1 MNLPNLGQS
10 MTLGSLYNVRNGQ
23 STGFSIFSET
33 VPESAISSRDENAIN
48 LKYIFSESY
57 KEKFKALDINGHLK
71 LSILAEI
78 IDLNAQAKYLKSEKK
93 SSTTVNVSLSY
104 SVSTVLEKIEILS
117 KEISALIDLTTLKN
131 TDATHI
137 VIGMQWGAHMLCS
150 FEHRMK
156 EGESKAEIEGELS
169 SAFERLRF
177 VGKAEGTV
185 ELRETESNK
194 ETSVTVNI
202 FGDIVPKAGV
212 YPTSREDAIQFMR
225 QVPELMKE
233 VNQGKGNVLKY
244 ILVPIEQVRE
254 HFNLLEARIE
264 SVSNTVSLDMIDKVE
279 NIFDVIVENRLRLT
293 EFLNAILE
301 YTDFIADTEVRSI
314 RNVLR
319 KFSEGET
326 TFKDR
331 LSKAVQEIQAGK
343 KTDFLS
349 DLILDFEDECC
360 STSSVDVAI
369 EKYRGL
375 KNRISF
381 IGRCDAFNI
390 KVMSKKEADIASILS
405 TSSSVTTHILMV
417 PKSEDNT
424 IERSHEW
431 DTLRLLRE
439 DYSGINSNFF
449 VYQASIM
456 ANEPM
461 ANEIKELRIAK
472 YIGSLEF
479 NQEVCRPTIRLPTVK
494 WSTITAASR
503 EERLALEGY
512 PLRMPCPLS
521 HEAHHNCDSSA
532 LEWVCF
538 RCEQVLVYDHDQMVY
553 CDCGKLSLKDCMFR
567 CTPMTHGFKY
577 HGLHEQSVQSIREK
591 IKPGDDEINILL
603 LGETGVGKSTF
614 INAFANY
621 LKYSSLEEAEKNE
634 MMTLIHSSFEIAGTK
649 VVVGEDDKN
658 ERLTNGDSSTQRCR
672 AYEFPYKDGKKIRF
686 IDTPGIGDTRG
697 VKQDRLNFQ
706 EILDF
711 ISGYDKINGICVLL
725 LPDVAR
731 LTPSFRFCI
740 DELLMH
746 LHKSAKDNI
755 LFTFTKTRATFYR
768 AGETLAPLM
777 AYIKELETRNEISI
791 RLEPNTMYYFD
802 NEGFKLYAAL
812 RQSIIFNDKTKRLFA
827 ESWTHSAGE
836 SRRLINR
843 VMDLKPHRTED
854 TLTLDN
860 ARRSIF
866 QLTEPMTKINE
877 NIAIELEAIRA
888 LKNLAGNHQIT
899 AQELK
904 EKLTETYMALKPI
917 NLVYPRLVCTSDGC
931 STIQGNI
938 VRPKQ
943 CHESLLDYVISM
955 VFGLRLLG
963 IGPMW
968 NCEDCGCGSYSHMYV
983 RIVYEEVK
991 KQKTNANVAEKL
1003 QETEVKAK
1011 SMQQEIS
1018 EADTRVKS
1026 LKFEKKQIFDG
1037 LMIFTRFLLQNSIV
1051 QQNSGI
1057 LDYIDM
1063 SIRNQ
1068 ERVAEWS
1075 KDYSIVESLKQQR
1088 MDYVTQKEVFENA
1101 KKEGTLHS
1109 GIITLDDVM
1118 QAKDAL
1124 CRLEINGQA
1133 LASVLKWGKE
1143 NQVKVTKQE
1152 TKRVTFYNGSS
1163 DNEHCSISAADSNQ
1177 LRMIGDLST
1186 EAWDA
1191 SRRGIT
1197 TNLRHLVSEFALSI
1211 PFSST
1216 RSSRNDPK

>member
-1 MNLPNLGQS
+1 
-10 MTLGSLYNVRNGQ
+10 MTLGSLYNVKNGQ
-23 STGFSIFSET
+23 STGFSIFSKT

-78 IDLNAQAKYLKSEKK
+78 IDLNAQAKYLRSEKK

-150 FEHRMK
+150 FEHHMK

-169 SAFERLRF
+169 SSFERLEF
-177 VGKAEGTV
+177 VGKAESTV
-185 ELRETESNK
+185 KIRGTESTK

-279 NIFDVIVENRLRLT
+279 NIFDVIVENRLRLK
-293 EFLNAILE
+293 ESSDAILK
-301 YTDFIADTEVRSI
+301 YGDYITDREVRSI
-314 RNVLR
+314 RNILQ
-319 KFSEGET
+319 KFREGET

-331 LSKAVQEIQAGK
+331 LSKAVREIQAGK
-343 KTDFLS
+343 NTDILS

-360 STSSVDVAI
+360 STSSVDEAI
-369 EKYRGL
+369 NKYRGL
-375 KNRISF
+375 KNRILF
-381 IGRCDAFNI
+381 IGRCNAFNI
-390 KVMSKKEADIASILS
+390 TVMSKKQTDIASVLS
-405 TSSSVTTHILMV
+405 PSSSVTTHILMV
-417 PKSEDNT
+417 PKSKDDT
-424 IERSHEW
+424 IEKSHEW
-431 DTLRLLRE
+431 ESLRLLRE
-439 DYSGINSNFF
+439 DHNDGIYSKFF

-461 ANEIKELRIAK
+461 ANEIKELKIVK
-472 YIGSLEF
+472 YIGSLES

-494 WSTITAASR
+494 WSTIATASR

-521 HEAHHNCDSSA
+521 HEAHHHCDSSA

-538 RCEQVLVYDHDQMVY
+538 KCEQVLVYDYDRLVY
-553 CDCGKLSLKDCMFR
+553 CNCGKLSLKDCMFR
-567 CTPMTHGFKY
+567 CTMMTHGFKY
-577 HGLHEQSVQSIREK
+577 HGLHDQSVQSIREK
-591 IKPGDDEINILL
+591 TKPGDDDINILL

-634 MMTLIHSSFEIAGTK
+634 MMALIHSSFDIAGTK
-649 VVVGEDDKN
+649 IVVGEDDKN
-658 ERLTNGDSSTQRCR
+658 ERLTNGDSSTQKCR

-746 LHKSAKDNI
+746 LHKSAKDNV
-755 LFTFTKTRATFYR
+755 LFTFTKTRATLYR
-768 AGETLAPLM
+768 AGETFTPLM
-777 AYIKELETRNEISI
+777 TYIKELETRNGITI

-802 NEGFKLYAAL
+802 NEAFKLYAAL
-812 RQSIIFNDKTKRLFA
+812 KQNIPFDDKTKRLFA
-827 ESWTHSAGE
+827 ESWTRSVGE

-843 VMDLKPHRTED
+843 VMDLNPHRTED

-866 QLTEPMTKINE
+866 QLAEPMTKINE
-877 NIAIELEAIRA
+877 YIAIELEAIQV
-888 LKNLAGNHQIT
+888 LKDLAKNQKIT

-904 EKLTETYMALKPI
+904 EKLTETYMDLNPI
-917 NLVYPRLVCTSDGC
+917 NLARPRMVCTSDGC

-938 VRPKQ
+938 VRYNNY
-943 CHESLLDYVISM
+943 CHENCTSGNIP
-955 VFGLRLLG
+955 FNALRTPGMILCSKMDFLTG
-963 IGPMW
+963 D
-968 NCEDCGCGSYSHMYV
+968 CKTCGCNWYKHKHV
-983 RIVYEEVK
+983 RIDYQEVK
-991 KQKTNANVAEKL
+991 KQKTNPNVAEEL
-1003 QETEVKAK
+1003 QETELKAK

-1018 EADTRVKS
+1018 KANKRVKTLQS
-1026 LKFEKKQIFDG
+1026 EKKQIFDS

-1068 ERVAEWS
+1068 ERVAERS
-1075 KDYSIVESLKQQR
+1075 KDYSIVSSLKQQR

-1101 KKEGTLHS
+1101 KKEGTLHT
-1109 GIITLDDVM
+1109 GIITLEDVKR
-1118 QAKDAL
+1118 AKDAL
-1124 CRLEINGQA
+1124 CRLENNGQA
-1133 LASVLKWGKE
+1133 LATVLKWGKE
-1143 NQVKVTKQE
+1143 NQVKA
-1152 TKRVTFYNGSS
+1152 TKRETEHVTVYNGSS
-1163 DNEHCSISAADSNQ
+1163 DHEHRSTSAADSNQ
-1177 LRMIGDLST
+1177 FRMIGGLPN
-1186 EAWDA
+1186 EAGD
-1191 SRRGIT
+1191 SSHRGRT
-1197 TNLRHLVSEFALSI
+1197 TNLRNLVSEFASPI
-1211 PFSST
+1211 TFFST
-1216 RSSRNDPK
+1216 RSSRND